1 MDMIQ
6 TIKTMI
12 EEDLLEDPIEIKE
25 DTSLFK
31 DQVLDSLS
39 LSMLVAF
46 IEDTFEVKV
55 KPLDIVYENFD
66 TLNNIK
72 AFIERK
78 KAE

>member
-6 TIKTMI
+6 TIKAMI

>member
-1 MDMIQ
+1 MDMVQ

-12 EEDLLEDPIEIKE
+12 EEDLLENPVEIQD

-31 DQVLDSLS
+31 GQVLDSLS

-46 IEDTFEVKV
+46 IEDTFEIKV

>member
-12 EEDLLEDPIEIKE
+12 EEDLLENPIEINE
-25 DTSLFK
+25 ETSLFK
-31 DQVLDSLS
+31 GQVLDSLS

-46 IEDTFEVKV
+46 IEETFEIKV